1 MTLPELTLACQEIC
15 PDRPFTHPDHTLED
29 IAVLRGI
36 ARQVRA
42 CLLQT
47 STPARLLRGAGLE
60 GRPQRLV
67 LCAPAALRAARGLT
81 VVGFF
86 GQRRPAADPRPMDQV
101 DEALVEEFA
110 QHPHILAY
118 CSQELPTGQWGN
130 LVLLANPEAGQAWRG
145 SERHRRAVETLA
157 PVYYSAVRLHNA
169 ELPNGLLAGAELLLH
184 RTKYYDY
191 QAGPWRAVREC
202 APPARIP
209 FD

>member
-86 GQRRPAADPRPMDQV
+86 GQRRPAADPGPMDEV
-101 DEALVEEFA
+101 DEALVAEFTE
-110 QHPHILAY
+110 HPHILAY